1 MSTPY
6 DAHGHGHGQ
15 GPWGPGPGH
24 EGLGPGPGH
33 EGPGPRSGSEGPG
46 PGFEGPGPGD
56 AHETVGAYALG
67 ILDDAE
73 ATEFEAHLA
82 GCDVCARQ
90 LEEFSGM
97 EPMLAALAD
106 LPGAGLPGAALP
118 GAALP
123 GAGFPALAPAAA
135 PGHRRGAPE
144 GGERLASPPGHGL
157 ADRLVAEVAAQR
169 ARWRRRGLYLAAV
182 AAALIIGGPFAVL
195 AATGDGGEDVAGG
208 DPHPT
213 SPAEDAFFHHM
224 EEKTAATDP
233 RTDVTATVGTEKK
246 AWGTHTVLELKN
258 VKGPLKCSL
267 VAVGK
272 DGEKETVTT
281 WSVPE
286 WGYGVK
292 DSPHPAARNPLYV
305 HGGAALD
312 RDDIDR
318 FEVRTSDGERL
329 VEVDA

>member
-6 DAHGHGHGQ
+6 DAHGRDQGGHD
-15 GPWGPGPGH
+15 PRDPG
-24 EGLGPGPGH
+24 
-33 EGPGPRSGSEGPG
+33 
-46 PGFEGPGPGD
+46 
-56 AHETVGAYALG
+56 AVHETVGAYALG

-82 GCDVCARQ
+82 GCEVCARQ

-106 LPGAGLPGAALP
+106 LPGARGALGAPTGQDAAVPRPRGLPDVGEQLAARP
-118 GAALP
+118 SP
-123 GAGFPALAPAAA
+123 RLA
-135 PGHRRGAPE
+135 
-144 GGERLASPPGHGL
+144 ERLV
-157 ADRLVAEVAAQR
+157 DEVAERR
-169 ARWRRRGLYLAAV
+169 ARGRRRGLYLVAA
-182 AAALIIGGPFAVL
+182 AAALIIGGPLAVV
-195 AATGDGGEDVAGG
+195 AADGGDDGSKRQVAI

-224 EEKTAATDP
+224 EEKATATDP
-233 RTDVTATVGTEKK
+233 TTKVTATVGTEKK

-272 DGEKETVTT
+272 DGRRETVSS
-281 WSVPE
+281 WSVPK
-286 WGYGVK
+286 WGYGIK
-292 DSPHPAARNPLYV
+292 DSSNTWARNPLYV
-305 HGGAALD
+305 HGGAAFD

-318 FEVRTSDGERL
+318 FEVTTFDGERL
-329 VEVDA
+329 VSVDV